1 MKKMKKINRIVWLL
15 AALFAALG
23 CSDDKELTM
32 YSLRFDPDAIT
43 LAIGATRQLVPISDP
58 VYEHVQYE
66 WKSLDERVA
75 TVDAAG
81 VVTGVGAG
89 STEVRA
95 FYGDNRL
102 ARCLVS
108 VVERASSLP
117 DPTAAL
123 AGGLTQQMLFSSNQL
138 QYKGTIMQCFDF
150 YDENGYI
157 YYTQNV
163 SDTKTGNKWMVALC
177 RQKRNTERS
186 GDYMQ
191 LQWFGH
197 GTLLAVEKGRD
208 GDYAWVNSNGTLSG
222 SDYSNNLTF
231 SRVKYRT
238 GAVMSHYGGDT
249 FYLSSYVDASGA
261 TWNIYDVQ
269 PSIDFVNR
277 RLLIG
282 CRSAGVRHNV
292 IYDLDAVLALGL
304 ERVELTRTWGG
315 ETAAEGPTEKKTET
329 TSVEVRN
336 LGRLMPL
343 GSFRLPSYLG
353 TGQTDQLYSY
363 SHQGHAVWGDYVYWY
378 EGQAIRQTGELYD
391 GSVAYVAVFDY
402 NGKLVCPRTR
412 VAACSDFPSLSTLL
426 DAKDCYCE
434 GEGMQIKQGR
444 TLYLG
449 IATHTSAASSNRLAS
464 ILRYDCEVR

>member
-1 MKKMKKINRIVWLL
+1 MKTFKSFVLL
-15 AALFAALG
+15 LTTLCAAVG

-32 YSLRFDPDAIT
+32 YSLRFDPDGIV
-43 LAIGATRQLVPISDP
+43 LAVGASQRLVPISDP
-58 VYEHVQYE
+58 VYDDVQYE
-66 WKSLDERVA
+66 WKSVDERIA
-75 TVDAAG
+75 TVDATG
-81 VVTGVGAG
+81 MVTGVSAG

-108 VVERASSLP
+108 VVEKSSSLP
-117 DPTAAL
+117 DPTTAL

-197 GTLLAVEKGRD
+197 GTLLVVEKGAD
-208 GDYAWVNSNGTLSG
+208 GDYVWVNSNGTLSDK
-222 SDYSNNLTF
+222 DYSNNLTF
-231 SRVKYRT
+231 SRLKYRT

-249 FYLSSYVDASGA
+249 FYLSGYTDASGA
-261 TWNIYDVQ
+261 KWSVYDVQ
-269 PSIDFVNR
+269 PAIDFVNR

-282 CRSAGVRHNV
+282 CRSAGYRHNV
-292 IYDLDAVLALGL
+292 IYDLDEVLALGTK
-304 ERVELTRTWGG
+304 RVDVTRTWGG
-315 ETAAEGPTEKKTET
+315 ETAAEGATQKKTET
-329 TSVEVRN
+329 TSVEVHD
-336 LGRLMPL
+336 LGTLTPL
-343 GSFRLPSYLG
+343 GSFRLPSYLS
-353 TGQTDQLYSY
+353 TGQTDQVYSY
-363 SHQGHAVWGDYVYWY
+363 SHQGHAVWGDYVYWF
-378 EGQAIRQTGELYD
+378 EGQAIQKTGSLYD

-444 TLYLG
+444 KLYLG

-464 ILRYDCEVR
+464 ILQYDCDVE